1 MMMALWIFVQF
12 LYTQAVYR
20 CSFVVYMDRNVKVW
34 ISQIGYRIE
43 WNYNNN
49 SGELRHYAEWLL
61 CVCLIGG
68 CFCIVLENM
77 EKDVKEGQRVVK
89 TLLKDIAFFLKYVN
103 KRGKGNHGFVLL
115 NEFDHS

>member
-1 MMMALWIFVQF
+1 M
-12 LYTQAVYR
+12 
-20 CSFVVYMDRNVKVW
+20 
-34 ISQIGYRIE
+34 
-43 WNYNNN
+43 
-49 SGELRHYAEWLL
+49 
-61 CVCLIGG
+61 
-68 CFCIVLENM
+68 LENM